1 MAFLFVGVVFMD
13 IKTIRK
19 IAENI
24 YSSFNEDDIANSGID
39 EILKKNGWKTEEL
52 SKNHRVLKKGNDVL
66 EINIKSLNGTG
77 FILCSASFN
86 NSEFV
91 NKRSADM
98 KEITEHIKKTMSHK
112 IRLSNDLRSKIID
125 FFNENPN
132 PPDTE
137 LHKWAEKQ
145 GLEPSKAEEVA
156 YQLATS
162 MSVFL
167 KSGRANEKSYKEEDA
182 DPKEVS
188 LGIEIEAEHT
198 PEINIRK
205 RITLDHLSENPKSPL
220 GYNTGLKL
228 LEKFMESLVDD
239 PKAKERIEEFKKL
252 VDEKS

>member
-1 MAFLFVGVVFMD
+1 MD

-24 YSSFNEDDIANSGID
+24 YSSFNEDDITNSGID
-39 EILKKNGWKTEEL
+39 DILKRNGWKIEET
-52 SKNHRVLKKGNDVL
+52 SKNHRLLKNGDDIL
-66 EINIKSLNGTG
+66 EISIKHMNNTG
-77 FILCSASFN
+77 IILCSASFN
-86 NSEFV
+86 NKEII
-91 NKRSADM
+91 NKRTADM
-98 KEITEHIKKTMSHK
+98 RETIEHLKKIMSHK
-112 IRLSNDLRSKIID
+112 IRISNDLRSKIID

-132 PPDTE
+132 PPDKE

-162 MSVFL
+162 MSIFL
-167 KSGRANEKSYKEEDA
+167 KSGRANEKNYKEEDA

-188 LGIEIEAEHT
+188 LGIKIEAEHT

-252 VDEKS
+252 VDGKL